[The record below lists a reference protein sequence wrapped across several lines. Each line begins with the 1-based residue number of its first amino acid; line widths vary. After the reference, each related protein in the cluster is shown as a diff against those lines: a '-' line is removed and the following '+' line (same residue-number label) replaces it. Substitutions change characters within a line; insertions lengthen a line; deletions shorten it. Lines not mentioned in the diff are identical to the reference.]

1 MYQPCWTNYPVAYC
15 AKQMLAQLD
24 PTVDP
29 SIINACTTPV
39 MPCVQQAVSGA
50 FAEVDRAV
58 ILARATAQTVID
70 KVSQP
75 PDFNAVCYAIWG
87 QPCSSDMITG

>member
-1 MYQPCWTNYPVAYC
+1 MYAPCWTYYPVAYC
-15 AKQMLAQLD
+15 VKRTLEQLD

-29 SIINACTTPV
+29 GVINACTTPV

-50 FAEVDRAV
+50 FAEVDKAV
-58 ILARATAQTVID
+58 ILAKATAQTVID

-75 PDFNAVCYAIWG
+75 PNIDQVCYVIWG
-87 QPCSSDMITG
+87 QPCSSAMITG